1 MLNRVLAGLIV
12 AFWVAMMATLVRVEI
27 FPQPTVLET
36 VPNDRILKKIF
47 SNSNPARLDVYYRRI
62 PIGICDI
69 RIQPRMND
77 KTVEQLGS
85 GQQSDGYEV
94 TTDLKMNLYMLGSQT
109 RLSLDG
115 KSEFNPKMEL
125 DGFDIIAVFGDSRVD
140 IKGSDRTRK
149 VKVIFSYDGIHDE
162 RTLDFDQVKG
172 AGFASAIGMPG
183 LGNLGFL
190 GGGMPGSLATS
201 SDSGRAVG
209 TRPVITTYY
218 DRFEIAGDSQRVYLI
233 DTKVDD
239 QMWTKMWVDD
249 SGQVL
254 KVTTS
259 LGLEMVSAGLSDGA
273 DYPPR
278 RLMRRAHR
286 ME

>member
-1 MLNRVLAGLIV
+1 MMNRVLSGLVV
-12 AFWVAMMATLVRVEI
+12 AFWVAMMAALVRVEI

-47 SNSNPARLDVYYRRI
+47 ANSNPARLDVYYRKI
-62 PIGICDI
+62 PIGRCDI
-69 RIQPRMND
+69 RIQPRSND
-77 KTVEQLGS
+77 RTVEQLRP
-85 GQQSDGYEV
+85 GQQPDSYEV
-94 TTDLKMNLYMLGSQT
+94 TTDLKMNLYMLGTQT

-115 KSEFNPKMEL
+115 KSEFNPKLEL
-125 DGFDIIAVFGDSRVD
+125 DGFDVTAMFGDSRVD
-140 IKGSDRTRK
+140 IKGNDLTRK

-162 RTLDFDQVKG
+162 RTFDFDQIKG
-172 AGFASAIGMPG
+172 AGFASAFGMPG

-190 GGGMPGSLATS
+190 GGGMPGSLTAS
-201 SDSGRAVG
+201 SGNG
-209 TRPVITTYY
+209 PGEKRPVTITYF

-233 DTKVDD
+233 DTKIDD

-254 KVTTS
+254 QVTTS
-259 LGLEMVSAGLSDGA
+259 LGLEMLSAGLADGA
-273 DYPPR
+273 DYQPR
-278 RLMRRAHR
+278 RLMHRAHR

>member
-1 MLNRVLAGLIV
+1 MLNRVLAGLVI

-47 SNSNPARLDVYYRRI
+47 ANSNPARLDVFYRKI
-62 PIGICDI
+62 PIGICEI

-77 KTVEQLGS
+77 KPVEQIGS
-85 GQQSDGYEV
+85 GQQPDGYEV

-115 KSEFNPKMEL
+115 KSEFNPKLEL
-125 DGFDIIAVFGDSRVD
+125 DGFDISAIFGDSRVD

-149 VKVIFSYDGIHDE
+149 VKVVFSYDGIHDE

-190 GGGMPGSLATS
+190 GSGMPGSLAAS
-201 SDSGRAVG
+201 SDSGRAMG
-209 TRPVITTYY
+209 TRPETTTYY
-218 DRFEIAGDSQRVYLI
+218 DRVEIAGDSQRVYLI

-239 QMWTKMWVDD
+239 QMWTKIWVDD

-259 LGLEMVSAGLSDGA
+259 LGLEMLSAGLTDGT
-273 DYPPR
+273 DYQPR